1 MSAQSTPK
9 PLLSVINA
17 AKNYGSQPVLDG
29 VSLTINE
36 GDRVGL
42 IGRNGCGK
50 STLLRIMAGLDR
62 LDAGRVTVTQGT
74 RVSLL
79 AQQSSLSLEQTV
91 GEALRAAASELHDLL
106 ESYQETMRRMASV
119 PGDCWEY
126 RELQEQCDHLH
137 HSLDMADGWHPEQ
150 ESRRVASALRL
161 PPEDR
166 LLSSLSGGELRR
178 LDLATKI
185 ILHPDVLLL
194 DEPTNHIDTDSIS
207 WIEGYLERY
216 EGACV
221 LVTHDRYFLDRVV
234 NRIVELEFSHVYSFP
249 GGYARFLEQKAAV
262 EDVQARSEDNRQA
275 LIRREL
281 AWYRRGAQARTTKQ
295 KARITRLMDVKDEGP
310 PMQHRDFLFE
320 IPEPERLGKNILE
333 ARQLTHGYGGRT
345 LFHRF
350 SLFMRTGMRVG
361 IIGPNGCGKTTLLRV
376 LMGAERPDKGE
387 MARGETTH
395 FLYVDQ
401 HHADV
406 DPAQSILDFVSDGAR
421 FWDVG
426 KHRVFVPA
434 YIEKFLFDKE
444 SIHMPMGNLSGGERN
459 RLDLVRRLLRGGNFL
474 ILDEPTNDLDLFT
487 LRLLEETIAAFDG
500 CALVVSHDRYFLNRI
515 CTHLLVFGDDGEVHE
530 ITGNYDDYLLFMER
544 RKEDRVRDARAAS
557 AAASAQA
564 ATVKDAP
571 AQAQKLSW
579 KDKQE
584 LEGIEAAILQGEG
597 EVTALETE
605 MQVSGFYEQPHDQ
618 VLSKLDALAATRKKV
633 ETLYQ
638 RWQELEGR
646 K

>member
-1 MSAQSTPK
+1 MSAQAAPK
-9 PLLSVINA
+9 PLLSVIGA
-17 AKNYGSQPVLDG
+17 VKNYGSQPVLDG

-50 STLLRIMAGLDR
+50 STLMRMMAGLDR
-62 LDAGRVTVTQGT
+62 LDAGEITVTQGM
-74 RVSLL
+74 RVAMLG
-79 AQQSSLSLEQTV
+79 QQSDLDRNQTV
-91 GEALRAAASELHDLL
+91 GEALRAAASELHELL
-106 ESYQETMRRMASV
+106 ESYQETMRRLAGASE
-119 PGDCWEY
+119 DSREY
-126 RELQEQCDHLH
+126 HQLQEQCDHLH
-137 HSLDMADGWHPEQ
+137 HALDIADGWHPEQ

-161 PPEDR
+161 PSEDQ

-178 LDLATKI
+178 LDMATKI
-185 ILHPDVLLL
+185 ILHPDILLL
-194 DEPTNHIDTDSIS
+194 DEPTNHIDTESIA

-249 GGYARFLEQKAAV
+249 GSYARFLEQKSAV
-262 EDVQARSEDNRQA
+262 EEVRARSEDNRLA

-295 KARITRLMDVKDEGP
+295 KARINRFVEVNEEGP

-333 ARQLTHGYGGRT
+333 ARQITHGYGDRT

-350 SLFMRTGMRVG
+350 SLYMRSGMRVG
-361 IIGPNGCGKTTLLRV
+361 IIGPNGCGKTTLVRV
-376 LMGAERPDKGE
+376 LMGTERPGKGE
-387 MARGETTH
+387 VAIGDTTH
-395 FLYVDQ
+395 FLYLDQ

-421 FWDVG
+421 FWEVG

-434 YIEKFLFDKE
+434 YVEKFLFDKE
-444 SIHMPMGNLSGGERN
+444 SVHMPMGNLSGGERN

-487 LRLLEETIAAFDG
+487 LRLLEETITAFEG

-515 CTHLLVFGDDGEVHE
+515 CTHLLVFGENGEIHE
-530 ITGNYDDYLLFMER
+530 ITGNYDDYLLFEER
-544 RKEDRVRDARAAS
+544 RKEDRVREARAAS
-557 AAASAQA
+557 A
-564 ATVKDAP
+564 TAP
-571 AQAQKLSW
+571 APVRRDETARGQKLSW
-579 KDKQE
+579 KEKQE
-584 LEGIEAAILQGEG
+584 LEGMEAVILEVEEQ
-597 EVTALETE
+597 VTALEVE
-605 MQVSGFYEQPHDQ
+605 MQLPGFYEQPHDL
-618 VLSKLDALAATRKKV
+618 VLTKLDALKTARKRV
-633 ETLYQ
+633 EDLYQ
-638 RWQELEGR
+638 RWQELEAR
-646 K
+646 QS

>member
-1 MSAQSTPK
+1 M
-9 PLLSVINA
+9 LSVINA
-17 AKNYGSQPVLDG
+17 VKNYGSQPVLDG

-50 STLLRIMAGLDR
+50 STLLRLMAGLDR
-62 LDAGRVTVTQGT
+62 LDAGLVTVTQGI

-79 AQQSSLSLEQTV
+79 AQQSSLSLDQTV
-91 GEALRAAASELHDLL
+91 GEALRSAASELHELL
-106 ESYQETMRRMASV
+106 ESYQETMRRMANV

-137 HSLDMADGWHPEQ
+137 HTLDMADGWHPEQ

-166 LLSSLSGGELRR
+166 VLSSLSGGELRR

-194 DEPTNHIDTDSIS
+194 DEPTNHIDTQSIS

-216 EGACV
+216 DGACV

-249 GGYARFLEQKAAV
+249 GGYGRFLEQKTAV
-262 EDVQARSEDNRQA
+262 EEVQARSEDNRQA

-281 AWYRRGAQARTTKQ
+281 AWYRRGAQARSTKQ
-295 KARITRLMDVKDEGP
+295 KARINRLMDVKDEGP

-333 ARQLTHGYGGRT
+333 ARQLTHGYDGRI

-350 SLFMRTGMRVG
+350 SFFMQNGMRVG

-376 LMGAERPDKGE
+376 LMGAERPSKGE
-387 MARGETTH
+387 MAIGETTH

-421 FWDVG
+421 FWEVG

-487 LRLLEETIAAFDG
+487 LRLLEETIVAFDG

-515 CTHLLVFGDDGEVHE
+515 CTHLLVFGEDGEVHE
-530 ITGNYDDYLLFMER
+530 ITGNYDDYLLFEER
-544 RKEDRVRDARAAS
+544 RKEDRVLAARAT
-557 AAASAQA
+557 AAA
-564 ATVKDAP
+564 VP
-571 AQAQKLSW
+571 ARTTARAEDSSRTHKLSW
-579 KDKQE
+579 KEKQE
-584 LEGIEAAILQGEG
+584 LEGIEAAILGVE
-597 EVTALETE
+597 ETVTALETE
-605 MQVSGFYEQPHDQ
+605 MQVPGFYEQPHDV
-618 VLSKLDALAATRKKV
+618 VLAKLDALGAARKQV
-633 ETLYQ
+633 ETLYA
-638 RWQELEGR
+638 RWQELEAR
-646 K
+646 S

>member
-17 AKNYGSQPVLDG
+17 VKNYGAQPVLDG
-29 VSLTINE
+29 VSMTINE

-62 LDAGRVTVTQGT
+62 LDAGQVTVTQGV
-74 RVSLL
+74 RVALL
-79 AQQSSLSLEQTV
+79 AQQSDLPLDQTV
-91 GEALRAAASELHDLL
+91 GGALRSAASELHDLL
-106 ESYQETMRRMASV
+106 ESYQETMRRMANV
-119 PGDCWEY
+119 PGDCREY

-166 LLSSLSGGELRR
+166 VLSSLSGGELRR

-194 DEPTNHIDTDSIS
+194 DEPTNHIDTDSIA

-234 NRIVELEFSHVYSFP
+234 NRIIELEFSHVYSFP
-249 GGYARFLEQKAAV
+249 GGYGRFLEQKSAV
-262 EDVQARSEDNRQA
+262 EEVRARSEDNRQA
-275 LIRREL
+275 LIQREL

-350 SLFMRTGMRVG
+350 SFFMRDGMRVG

-376 LMGAERPDKGE
+376 LMGAERPAKGE
-387 MARGETTH
+387 MAIGESTH

-421 FWDVG
+421 FWEVG

-487 LRLLEETIAAFDG
+487 LRLLEETIVAFDG

-515 CTHLLVFGDDGEVHE
+515 CTHLLVFGEDGEIHE

-544 RKEDRVRDARAAS
+544 RKEDRVAAARAA
-557 AAASAQA
+557 AAAAPT
-564 ATVKDAP
+564 ATTGRKDEP
-571 AQAQKLSW
+571 GRVLKLSW
-579 KDKQE
+579 KEKQE
-584 LEGIEAAILQGEG
+584 LEGIEASILEVEG
-597 EVTALETE
+597 QVTELETE
-605 MQVSGFYEQPHDQ
+605 MQVAGFYEQPHDQ
-618 VLSKLDALAATRKKV
+618 VLAKLDALGAARKKV
-633 ETLYQ
+633 EGLYA
-638 RWQELEGR
+638 RWQELEAR
-646 K
+646 N

>member
-17 AKNYGSQPVLDG
+17 VKNYGNQPVLDG

-50 STLLRIMAGLDR
+50 STLLRIMAGADR
-62 LDAGRVTVTQGT
+62 LDAGLVTVTQGI

-79 AQQSSLSLEQTV
+79 AQQSSLSLDQTV

-106 ESYQETMRRMASV
+106 EAYQDTMRRMANVS
-119 PGDCWEY
+119 GDCWEY

-137 HSLDMADGWHPEQ
+137 HTLDMADGWHPEQ

-166 LLSSLSGGELRR
+166 ILSSLSGGELRR

-194 DEPTNHIDTDSIS
+194 DEPTNHIDTESIS

-216 EGACV
+216 DGACV

-234 NRIVELEFSHVYSFP
+234 NRIVELEFSRVYAFP
-249 GGYARFLEQKAAV
+249 GGYGRFLEQKSAV
-262 EDVQARSEDNRQA
+262 EEVQARSEDNRQA

-281 AWYRRGAQARTTKQ
+281 AWYRRGAQARSTKQ
-295 KARITRLMDVKDEGP
+295 KARINRLMEVQDEGP
-310 PMQHRDFLFE
+310 PMRHRDFLFE

-350 SLFMRTGMRVG
+350 SFFMREGMRVG

-376 LMGAERPDKGE
+376 LMGNERPDKGE
-387 MARGETTH
+387 MAIGETTH

-406 DPAQSILDFVSDGAR
+406 DPAESILDFVSDGAR
-421 FWDVG
+421 FWEVG

-434 YIEKFLFDKE
+434 YVEKLLFDKE
-444 SIHMPMGNLSGGERN
+444 SVHMPMGNLSGGERN

-487 LRLLEETIAAFDG
+487 LRLLEETIVAFDG

-515 CTHLLVFGDDGEVHE
+515 CTHLLVFDEDGEIRE
-530 ITGNYDDYLLFMER
+530 ITGNYDDYLLFVER
-544 RKEDRVRDARAAS
+544 RKEDRVAAARAT
-557 AAASAQA
+557 AAARP
-564 ATVKDAP
+564 AP
-571 AQAQKLSW
+571 ASTRGDDPARVLKLSW
-579 KDKQE
+579 KEKQE
-584 LEGIEAAILQGEG
+584 LEGIEAAILEV
-597 EVTALETE
+597 EETVTALETE
-605 MQVSGFYEQPHDQ
+605 MQVPGFYEQPHDQ
-618 VLSKLDALAATRKKV
+618 VLSKLDALNAARKQV
-633 ETLYQ
+633 ETLYE